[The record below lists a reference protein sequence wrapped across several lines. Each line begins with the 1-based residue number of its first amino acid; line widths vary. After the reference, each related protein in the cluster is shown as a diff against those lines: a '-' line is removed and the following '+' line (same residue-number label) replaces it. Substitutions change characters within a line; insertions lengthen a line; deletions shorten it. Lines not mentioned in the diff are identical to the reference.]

1 MQKPPHLTRAVAG
14 GAQAEKRLSE
24 AQRRSGGGGSR
35 IQKARK
41 EHKFKAVQKDKTAES
56 MSLFLGVPAHLT
68 RAEPSF
74 KQSWSCKGG
83 EFLKETGICVNEQ
96 FTTCIFNAL
105 SRSHQNPVSPWEKKT
120 LQAFQMQIQS
130 WLLPL
135 QRTPLQSIS
144 WVPLQRQISLLSQ
157 KTSNRHIWRVRRWR
171 PLCSCVRPWLP

>member
-1 MQKPPHLTRAVAG
+1 MQKPPHLTRTVAG

-74 KQSWSCKGG
+74 KQSWSCKGC

-120 LQAFQMQIQS
+120 LQAFRCRFRAGSCHCKGHLCNQS
-130 WLLPL
+130 HGCLF
-135 QRTPLQSIS
+135 RDRFHCSA
-144 WVPLQRQISLLSQ
+144 R
-157 KTSNRHIWRVRRWR
+157 RHQTGIFGGEGDGE
-171 PLCSCVRPWLP
+171 LCAPV